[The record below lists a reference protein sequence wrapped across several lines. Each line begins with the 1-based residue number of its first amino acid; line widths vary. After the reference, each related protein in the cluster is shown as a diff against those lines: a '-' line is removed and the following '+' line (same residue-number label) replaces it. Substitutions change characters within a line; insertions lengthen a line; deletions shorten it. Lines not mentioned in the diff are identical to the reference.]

1 LPELVPIAPLSPE
14 RFAGV
19 LAREQADAFA
29 VVVRE
34 GRERIAGRVV
44 WNVNSTANGGGVA
57 EMLRSLI
64 AYVRGAGVDARWV
77 VIDGEP
83 EFFRVTKRIHNRLH
97 GVAGDGGP
105 LDVAELEC
113 YDAVTAANA
122 ASLVRLVAPGDIVLL
137 HDPQTA
143 GLAAPLRAAGAHVLW
158 RCHVG
163 LDIPNDLTRSAWQFL
178 MPYVTPAEA
187 YVFSRRAFAWDD
199 LDPAK
204 LAIIPPSIDAFSPKN
219 QDMTGAE
226 TTSILHAAGLL
237 AHNGSGAPT
246 FVRQDGSPG
255 RIDRRALIVEHEPL
269 RAGEPVITQV
279 SRWDRLKDP
288 TGVMRAFAEHVG
300 PATAAHLVLAG
311 PDVRAVADDP
321 EGQEVLEECIA
332 LRAQLPA
339 AMSELIHLVAL
350 PMEDAEENAAMVN
363 ALQRHSTVVVQK
375 SLAEGFGL
383 TVAEAMWKG
392 RPVVASRIGGIQD
405 QIADGESGLL
415 VDPHDLRAFGAA
427 LVALIHEPRLAR
439 RIGEAARSR
448 LRDTFLG
455 PRHLGQYLEL
465 FSAVLD
471 GASGAGLHGGQA
483 GPTPIAR
490 QQTRLTVGP

>member
-1 LPELVPIAPLSPE
+1 LPELVPTAPLSPE
-14 RFAGV
+14 QFAGV
-19 LAREQADAFA
+19 LTPEQADAFA
-29 VVVRE
+29 VVVQE
-34 GRERIAGRVV
+34 GRERLAGRVV

-64 AYVRGAGVDARWV
+64 AYARGAGVDARWV

-105 LDVAELEC
+105 LDVEELEC

-122 ASLVRLVAPGDIVLL
+122 ASLARLVAPGDIALL

-143 GLAAPLRAAGAHVLW
+143 GLATPLRAAGAHVIW

-163 LDIPNDLTRSAWQFL
+163 LDTPNDLARSAWQFL
-178 MPYVTPAEA
+178 MPYVTPAER

-199 LDPAK
+199 LDPAR
-204 LAIIPPSIDAFSPKN
+204 LAVIPPSIDAFSPKN
-219 QDMTGAE
+219 QEMTRADAR
-226 TTSILHAAGLL
+226 SILRAAGLL
-237 AHNGSGAPT
+237 AHNGNGAPT
-246 FVRQDGSPG
+246 FVRQDGSAG
-255 RIDRRALIVEHEPL
+255 RIDRRALVVEHEPL
-269 RAGEPVITQV
+269 RAGDPIITQV

-288 TGVMRAFAEHVG
+288 TGVMQAFAGHVA
-300 PATAAHLVLAG
+300 PATRAHLVLAG
-311 PDVRAVADDP
+311 PDVCAVADDP
-321 EGQEVLEECIA
+321 EGQEVLEACIA
-332 LRAQLPA
+332 MRAALPA
-339 AMSELIHLVAL
+339 AVSERIHLVAL
-350 PMEDAEENAAMVN
+350 PMADAEENAAMVN

-405 QIADGESGLL
+405 QITDGESGLL
-415 VDPHDLRAFGAA
+415 VDPHDLRAFGTA
-427 LVALIHEPRLAR
+427 LVRLVEDRQLAG
-439 RIGEAARSR
+439 RIGGAARSR
-448 LRDTFLG
+448 VRDAFLG

-465 FSAVLD
+465 FATVLD
-471 GASGAGLHGGQA
+471 GTSAAGLHAGQA
-483 GPTPIAR
+483 GRTPISSQR
-490 QQTRLTVGP
+490 TGLTVAA

>member
-1 LPELVPIAPLSPE
+1 M
-14 RFAGV
+14 AG
-19 LAREQADAFA
+19 
-29 VVVRE
+29 
-34 GRERIAGRVV
+34 
-44 WNVNSTANGGGVA
+44 
-57 EMLRSLI
+57 LI
-64 AYVRGAGVDARWV
+64 
-77 VIDGEP
+77 
-83 EFFRVTKRIHNRLH
+83 
-97 GVAGDGGP
+97 
-105 LDVAELEC
+105 
-113 YDAVTAANA
+113 
-122 ASLVRLVAPGDIVLL
+122 APGDIVLL

-143 GLAAPLRAAGAHVLW
+143 GLAAPLRAVGAHVIW

-163 LDIPNDLTRSAWQFL
+163 LDVPNDLARSAWQFL

-199 LDPAK
+199 LDPAR

-219 QDMTGAE
+219 QDMTDAE
-226 TTSILHAAGLL
+226 ARSILHAAGML
-237 AHNGSGAPT
+237 ADDGKEPPT

-255 RIDRRALIVEHEPL
+255 RIDRRALVVEHKPL
-269 RAGEPVITQV
+269 RAGDPLITQV

-288 TGVMRAFAEHVG
+288 TGVMQAFADHV
-300 PATAAHLVLAG
+300 ATVTAAHLVLAG

-321 EGQEVLEECIA
+321 EGQEVLEACIA
-332 LRAQLPA
+332 LRAELPA
-339 AMSELIHLVAL
+339 AVSELIHLVAL
-350 PMEDAEENAAMVN
+350 PMDDAEENAAMVN

-415 VDPHDLRAFGAA
+415 VDPLDLRAFGAA
-427 LVALIHEPRLAR
+427 LVELIDDPGLAA
-439 RIGEAARSR
+439 RIGESARSR
-448 LRDTFLG
+448 IRDAFLG

-471 GASGAGLHGGQA
+471 SSNGAGLHVARPGSA
-483 GPTPIAR
+483 PIAE